1 MPALL
6 MTIIGDLS
14 MRFANAISGD
24 DLHETL
30 RARLELFRIIEASC
44 REKAADSAALLAR
57 LDESAFVS
65 IKGE

>member
-14 MRFANAISGD
+14 MRFANGISGD

-30 RARLELFRIIEASC
+30 RARLELLRMIEA
-44 REKAADSAALLAR
+44 
-57 LDESAFVS
+57 
-65 IKGE
+65 